1 MGMATPIKTAAV
13 VSLGALALGA
23 CVVGCSSAGSGFV
36 SDDSGAAVG
45 NGSGSAAHS
54 GAGHS
59 GSGSGGTGSG
69 SSSGSGSGTSGG
81 SGSSGS
87 GSGSGGGSGSGA
99 SGSGTSGSSG
109 SADAG
114 AGGSPDAGG
123 NQDAGAIPDASVAG
137 SDAGLCADESAWL
150 TPMNAERASV
160 NAGEPPLVCD
170 PIAAQVALNYA
181 NKCMF
186 AHNMN
191 RNSDYSALGGKGAGL
206 GENIAAGAPTESI
219 AAAVASWNS
228 ESMYYTYSSNSC
240 ASGQQCGHYTQVVW
254 KTTTAVGCAHVSCT
268 TNSPFGGSGKWDLS
282 VCDFSPPGNYV
293 GMKPY

>member
-1 MGMATPIKTAAV
+1 M
-13 VSLGALALGA
+13 
-23 CVVGCSSAGSGFV
+23 
-36 SDDSGAAVG
+36 
-45 NGSGSAAHS
+45 
-54 GAGHS
+54 
-59 GSGSGGTGSG
+59 
-69 SSSGSGSGTSGG
+69 
-81 SGSSGS
+81 
-87 GSGSGGGSGSGA
+87 
-99 SGSGTSGSSG
+99 
-109 SADAG
+109 
-114 AGGSPDAGG
+114 
-123 NQDAGAIPDASVAG
+123 NQ
-137 SDAGLCADESAWL
+137 L
-150 TPMNAERASV
+150 RASLNV
-160 NAGEPPLVCD
+160 GEPPLVCD

-219 AAAVASWNS
+219 AAAVASWDG
-228 ESMYYTYSSNSC
+228 EAMYYTYSSNSC

-268 TNSPFGGSGKWDLS
+268 TNSPFGGSGAWDLS